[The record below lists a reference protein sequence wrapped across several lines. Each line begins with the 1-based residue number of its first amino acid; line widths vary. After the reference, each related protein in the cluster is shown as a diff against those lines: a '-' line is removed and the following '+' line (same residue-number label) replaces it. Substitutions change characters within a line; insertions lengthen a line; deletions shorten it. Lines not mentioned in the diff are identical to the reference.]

1 MSQIAVW
8 TALVIIGGLFL
19 LVGVQAYALDKNV
32 TSMGNVT
39 NMGNETL
46 GNSTNSTAMGNT
58 TVTSEE
64 LEQTGSIATIP
75 TGDGG

>member
-1 MSQIAVW
+1 MSQIAIW

-19 LVGVQAYALDKNV
+19 LIGVQAFAQDKNV

-46 GNSTNSTAMGNT
+46 GNSTNSTGMANT
-58 TVTSEE
+58 TAMSSE
-64 LEQTGSIATIP
+64 LEQSGSIAGIP
-75 TGDGG
+75 GGDGG